1 MKNWCW
7 ASAWIFGILCAVN
20 GGAGGFV
27 GGMIAG
33 FVIGALL
40 GAAVELLSLAVR
52 LAVWAGLLGVAVLL
66 LAK

>member
-1 MKNWCW
+1 MKKWCW

-20 GGAGGFV
+20 GGPSGFV